1 MSDFRLLDLGS
12 HDGYVTLWL
21 ARQLREQGHEVQVD
35 GIDLMP
41 EAVETAN
48 RRFKEDGFKGEFRQ
62 GDALKPHWCF
72 PERSY
77 DAVVAFELIEHVVD
91 PADLLEPCE
100 RMLKKDGL
108 IYVSTPDGTFGTGNN
123 PHHLHAYRAMDLA
136 DILRR
141 RGGLSNMTVG
151 YDQVTVASYK
161 PHRRLGDIAIY
172 CGPGWA
178 DWKPQDIELKGLGGS
193 ETAAVRLGQ
202 HLSGLGYVVTVY
214 GEIKDQQCF
223 GDVIF
228 RHWKTFDPCDRREA
242 VISSRVPNLFDQPL
256 NCRVRMLWFHDTDAG
271 DRFTP
276 AQAEKIDHV
285 LCLSDWHR
293 NHLADL
299 YPFAADKLRLTRNGI
314 EPRYFEQGEVERN
327 VHRAVYTS
335 SPDRGLDV
343 LLELWPKVR
352 GQVPDAELKHCYVDV
367 YDAIAEQDP
376 AIGAFRKRVRELAD
390 QPGVESVGHLPQPE
404 VANLM
409 RSAGVWCH
417 PSWAT
422 VSGTSFFETSCIGA
436 MEAQAAGCLAVVSS
450 VGALRETVLLG
461 RRVEAKPMS
470 DRWKDVFVRMI
481 VEGMTSRAVQ
491 DHVQGEA
498 PRLRAQWGWDGV
510 ARQVAGL
517 INGEKWAFSDAR

>member
-1 MSDFRLLDLGS
+1 MAEPFRILDLGS

-41 EAVETAN
+41 QAVETAQ
-48 RRFKEDGFKGEFRQ
+48 RRLAADGFKGTFEQ
-62 GDALKPHWCF
+62 GDALKPHLRF

-123 PHHLHAYRAMDLA
+123 PHHLHAYRAIDLA

-141 RGGLSNMTVG
+141 RGTLSNMEVG
-151 YDQVTVASYK
+151 YDQVTAASYK
-161 PHRRLGDIAIY
+161 PHKRLGDIAIY
-172 CGPGWA
+172 CGPGWSP
-178 DWKPQDIELKGLGGS
+178 WTPQDIELKGLGGS
-193 ETAAVRLGQ
+193 ETAAVRVAQ
-202 HLSGLGYVVTVY
+202 HLSRLGYIVTVY
-214 GEIKDQQCF
+214 GEILDQQCF

-228 RHWKTFDPCDRREA
+228 RHHTAFDPTVRREA
-242 VISSRVPNLFDQPL
+242 VIVSRMPEAFDRPL
-256 NCRVRMLWFHDTDAG
+256 NARVRLLWFHDTDSG

-276 AQAEKIDHV
+276 LRAEPIDHI

-293 NHLADL
+293 QHLANT

-314 EPRYFEQGEVERN
+314 EPRYFENGEVERN
-327 VHRAVYTS
+327 PHRAVYTS

-352 GQVPDAELKHCYVDV
+352 EQVPDAELRHSYVDV

-376 AIGAFRKRVRELAD
+376 KIGAYRQRVRELAD
-390 QPGVESVGHLPQPE
+390 QPGVESVGHLSQPE

-417 PSWAT
+417 PSWSTPA
-422 VSGTSFFETSCIGA
+422 GEPFYETSCIGA

-461 RRVEAKPMS
+461 RRVEAEILS

-481 VEGMTSRAVQ
+481 VEGMTNRAVQ
-491 DHVQGEA
+491 DHVQAEA
-498 PRLRAQWGWDGV
+498 AQIRAKWGWDGV
-510 ARQVAGL
+510 ARQISGL
-517 INGEKWAFSDAR
+517 IQGEEWAF